1 VNLGERG
8 SWGYGLGREKG
19 EKTEVR
25 CKKEREKGREGGRE
39 GGSENTKG
47 LISSSGRERTE

>member
-1 VNLGERG
+1 MNLGERG

-19 EKTEVR
+19 EKEKEGR
-25 CKKEREKGREGGRE
+25 KKEREKGREGGRE